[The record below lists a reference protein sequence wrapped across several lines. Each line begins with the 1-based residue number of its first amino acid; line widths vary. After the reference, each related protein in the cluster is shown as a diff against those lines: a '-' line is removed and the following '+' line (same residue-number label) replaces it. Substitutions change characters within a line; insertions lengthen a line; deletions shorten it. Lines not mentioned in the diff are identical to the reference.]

1 MSKNKEVNKAVLNY
15 LNKQNRPYSAVD
27 VFNNMH
33 KEFGK
38 TAVTK
43 ALDELAEN
51 GAIKKKMYGKQAVYV
66 ANQDQFPEVND
77 EDMKQME
84 LNISALTN
92 ELKGLQNTVNQL
104 DKEVRNLNSSLTT
117 EEIQAQI
124 QQLTKENSLLSE
136 KLSKLKVGN
145 VTVISKEEKDKVC
158 EERRKYVKEWRKRK
172 RMTNDILGA
181 ILEGYPKTK
190 KQLFEDIGI
199 ETDEDYAVWLK
210 SKY

>member
-199 ETDEDYAVWLK
+199 ETDEDYAVAIPEI
-210 SKY
+210 

>member
-1 MSKNKEVNKAVLNY
+1 MSKNKEANKAVLNY

-77 EDMKQME
+77 EEMKQME
-84 LNISALTN
+84 LNISALTDQ
-92 ELKGLQNTVNQL
+92 LKGLQNTVNQL

-124 QQLTKENSLLSE
+124 QQLTKENSVLSE
-136 KLSKLKVGN
+136 KLTTLKAGN

-158 EERRKYVKEWRKRK
+158 EERRKFVKEWRKRK

-199 ETDEDYAVWLK
+199 ETDEDYTVTIPEI
-210 SKY
+210 

>member
-84 LNISALTN
+84 LNISALTD

-124 QQLTKENSLLSE
+124 QQLTKENSVLSE
-136 KLSKLKVGN
+136 KLSKLKAGN

-158 EERRKYVKEWRKRK
+158 EERQKYVKEWRKRK

-199 ETDEDYAVWLK
+199 ETDEDYAVTIPEI
-210 SKY
+210 